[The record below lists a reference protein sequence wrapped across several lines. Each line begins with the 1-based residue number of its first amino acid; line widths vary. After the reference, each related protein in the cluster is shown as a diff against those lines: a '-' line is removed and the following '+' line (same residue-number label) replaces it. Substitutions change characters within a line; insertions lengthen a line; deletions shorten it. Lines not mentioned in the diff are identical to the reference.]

1 MTYHRSTFGKLAL
14 SAFLLALPLNTALA
28 QDVTAVANR
37 LKGMMAAQGVEL
49 GWTGISGDSASMVL
63 QGVTLKPAAETE
75 ALALGDVTFK
85 GISEAGGGYAI
96 DTATTQGFS
105 RSEDGAT
112 VEVSPFTMHGITI
125 PPEGSDDPL
134 ASILMYRSAE
144 MAGLTVKVA
153 DRTAFSME
161 NFSVE
166 VTPPADGQP
175 MAFSGGAEKFTGDL
189 SLVDDPKSKEVID
202 ALGYKTISGHLALAG
217 SWQPSDGKM
226 TLSKY
231 DIAVDNAGKFGMTFD
246 ISGYTLDFVKSL
258 QEMQK
263 RMAAQPDGADKSAES
278 MAMLGLLQQLTFN
291 GASIRFDD
299 DSLTAKVLGY
309 VAGQQG
315 MKPQDIANQA
325 KAIVPFG
332 MAQLN
337 DPELTQQVSAAVSAY
352 LDNPRSIELAARPAS
367 PVPFALIMAGAMS
380 SPQDL
385 TKTLGVR
392 VKANS
397 D

>member
-1 MTYHRSTFGKLAL
+1 
-14 SAFLLALPLNTALA
+14 
-28 QDVTAVANR
+28 
-37 LKGMMAAQGVEL
+37 
-49 GWTGISGDSASMVL
+49 
-63 QGVTLKPAAETE
+63 
-75 ALALGDVTFK
+75 
-85 GISEAGGGYAI
+85 
-96 DTATTQGFS
+96 
-105 RSEDGAT
+105 
-112 VEVSPFTMHGITI
+112 
-125 PPEGSDDPL
+125 
-134 ASILMYRSAE
+134 MYRSAE

-385 TKTLGVR
+385 TKTLGVQ